1 MSLELKGDLSAKV
14 RICQLSKT
22 IDTGCDYLESEYRN
36 IKESKDLA
44 LQHLQDEKNEMMEET
59 TNEEER

>member
-44 LQHLQDEKNEMMEET
+44 L
-59 TNEEER
+59 